1 MTLMVILEEL
11 EAMMEFG
18 GVASSIS
25 ANSLILKAG
34 RSGPFSWT
42 KSAPES
48 ASFMLEANVSRA
60 RVASGASPIAVSA
73 GHAASTYSR
82 NLASALGAG
91 SLATT
96 SKPQAR
102 YCAAQLAP
110 ITPVPTIAIRRIVL
124 SGDMIGFPFVVNV
137 IRVQGYRHASVDR
150 SSAYAMPVRFPS
162 ATSSVFLFDP
172 SRPAL

>member
-1 MTLMVILEEL
+1 
-11 EAMMEFG
+11 MEFG

-25 ANSLILKAG
+25 ANSLILKSG

-42 KSAPES
+42 KSASES
-48 ASFMLEANVSRA
+48 ASFMLEANVRRA
-60 RVASGASPIAVSA
+60 RVASGVSPIAVSA

-96 SKPQAR
+96 SNPHAR

-110 ITPVPTIAIRRIVL
+110 MRPVPTIAMRRTGL
-124 SGDMIGFPFVVNV
+124 FEDMIGFSFRGECDC
-137 IRVQGYRHASVDR
+137 RVQKCRYASFDGN
-150 SSAYAMPVRFPS
+150 SAYAMPVRFPS

>member
-1 MTLMVILEEL
+1 MTLMVIPEEL

-18 GVASSIS
+18 GVASSTS

-42 KSAPES
+42 KSASES
-48 ASFMLEANVSRA
+48 GPFKLAANVSRS
-60 RVASGASPIAVSA
+60 RVASGVSPIAVSA
-73 GHAASTYSR
+73 GHAASMYSR

-96 SKPQAR
+96 SNPQAR

-110 ITPVPTIAIRRIVL
+110 ITPVPTIAIRRVGL
-124 SGDMIGFPFVVNV
+124 FGDMIGFSF
-137 IRVQGYRHASVDR
+137 RGECDCCVQEY
-150 SSAYAMPVRFPS
+150 
-162 ATSSVFLFDP
+162 
-172 SRPAL
+172 